1 MGIAHALPLPF
12 LLCAALA
19 QAAEPAGFRGR
30 VAGVDVDWSAG
41 TLTAQGGAAADLRMP
56 SPNAARPGA
65 ERRAR
70 AAALAK
76 LRAAL
81 HELLPAASFD
91 EKQAAPQT
99 SVARIE
105 YQSNGGVVLWLELR
119 LADVV
124 AAPPATIALRAS
136 SMPFALAPAVA
147 ADGKTVTLGLA
158 TYRPAAQAPKD
169 AVAVRAE
176 KGGRLALGAGQ
187 AKLLD
192 ELAGHAVVI
201 YLDRPAP

>member
-1 MGIAHALPLPF
+1 
-12 LLCAALA
+12 
-19 QAAEPAGFRGR
+19 
-30 VAGVDVDWSAG
+30 
-41 TLTAQGGAAADLRMP
+41 
-56 SPNAARPGA
+56 
-65 ERRAR
+65 
-70 AAALAK
+70 
-76 LRAAL
+76 
-81 HELLPAASFD
+81 LPAMAFD
-91 EKQAAPQT
+91 EKQAAEHT
-99 SVARIE
+99 TVARIE
-105 YQSNGGVVLWLELR
+105 YQSNGGVVSWLELR
-119 LADVV
+119 LAEVI

-136 SMPFALAPAVA
+136 HLPFAFAPTLT

-169 AVAVRAE
+169 AVAVHVE